1 MINSTSIKQENGA
14 VLRVHPVITPT
25 RVRIMYEVLD
35 DDGQPVFHEMT
46 ISESLKVVE
55 ATLELGRQLNIL
67 ELVPEEED
75 NTATMLD
82 DLLRRKKE
90 GDE

>member
-1 MINSTSIKQENGA
+1 MIKSTTIKQENGA
-14 VLRVHPVITPT
+14 VIRIHPVVTPT
-25 RVRIMYEVLD
+25 RVAIMYEMFD

-55 ATLELGRQLNIL
+55 ATLEMGHQLNML
-67 ELVPEEED
+67 ELVPWEED

-82 DLLRRKKE
+82 DLLRSKKE
-90 GDE
+90 NGE